1 MRGDFM
7 PQVKIL
13 TVGDSALT
21 VEFGNEISEE
31 INEQI
36 SAFNRMLSEHPICGI
51 LEIVPTFRSLT
62 VYYDANVIG
71 YKKIYKKLEK
81 LSKQISI
88 TKASSKKIIE
98 IPVCY
103 EEIFSPDIQNVMEHT
118 GLSKDEIIKRH
129 SSKDYLIYMLGF
141 LPGFAYLGGMDKEL
155 ITPRLSSPRVK
166 IEAGSVGIGG
176 EQTGIYPLDSPGG
189 WQLIGKT
196 PVRPY
201 DPGRE
206 IPMLY
211 EAGDYIRFKPINQQT
226 FYEIQEL
233 VEKNQYVC
241 TIIKG
246 GD

>member
-1 MRGDFM
+1 MTKVR
-7 PQVKIL
+7 IL

-36 SAFNRMLSEHPICGI
+36 SAYNRMLSEHPICGI
-51 LEIVPTFRSLT
+51 LEAVPTFRSLT
-62 VYYDANVIG
+62 VYYDSKIIS
-71 YKKIYKKLEK
+71 YKKLYKKLEQ
-81 LSKQISI
+81 LSKQLSV
-88 TKASSKKIIE
+88 TKSSNKKIIE

-103 EEIFSPDIQNVMEHT
+103 EDTFSPDIQNVMDHT
-118 GLSKDEIIKRH
+118 GLTKEEIISRH

-155 ITPRLSSPRVK
+155 ITPRLPSPRVK

-196 PVRPY
+196 PIKPY
-201 DPGRE
+201 DSKRKNP
-206 IPMLY
+206 ILY
-211 EAGDYIRFKPINQQT
+211 EAGDYIRFKAIDTKT
-226 FYEIQEL
+226 FYEIQAL
-233 VEKNQYVC
+233 VEQNKYEC
-241 TIIKG
+241 TIIRG